1 MISQVKSMTG
11 GENTAAE
18 DAGLVLTGDL
28 TAVAYERIE
37 ELLIS
42 LQLAPGSTLR
52 TQDLQELTKL
62 GRTPVHQAV
71 RRLSA
76 ETLLD
81 VQPRNGIRVAPV
93 DLGRERRLANLRRD
107 MDRFVISAAITE
119 MQGNERARLSHIM
132 RQLKGG
138 QDKITLEEFNI
149 WDKAFD
155 MLMIHASRE
164 KFLERSLR
172 PLKALGRRAGY
183 LDIKYI
189 SHQQGLNDTIN
200 HHLALMQAVLDGDV
214 AKAQKKSDELVEFG
228 VAMLDR
234 LENNI
239 DPALLDI
246 SFEIGNT
253 GKARSRHS
261 NTAPEE
267 SATEKNNHVSEGE
280 NT

>member
-1 MISQVKSMTG
+1 MVSQVNSVTDSQKPT
-11 GENTAAE
+11 AE
-18 DAGLVLTGDL
+18 DAGLSLTGDL
-28 TAVAYERIE
+28 TAAAYERIE

-42 LQLAPGSTLR
+42 LQLSPGSTLR

-71 RRLSA
+71 RRLAA

-81 VQPRNGIRVAPV
+81 VQPRNGIRVTPI
-93 DLGRERRLANLRRD
+93 DLGRERRLADLRRD
-107 MDRFVISAAITE
+107 MDRFVISAAMSG

-132 RQLKGG
+132 RQLQDG
-138 QDKITLEEFNI
+138 QDTIALEEFNI

-155 MLMIHASRE
+155 MLMIQASRE

-200 HHLALMQAVLDGDV
+200 HHLAIMQAVLDGDV
-214 AKAQKKSDELVEFG
+214 ANAQKKSDDLVGFG
-228 VAMLDR
+228 IMMLDR
-234 LENNI
+234 LERNI
-239 DPALLDI
+239 DPALLDV
-246 SFEIGNT
+246 SFNIGSS
-253 GKARSRHS
+253 GKIRKR
-261 NTAPEE
+261 
-267 SATEKNNHVSEGE
+267 
-280 NT
+280 